1 MSSIRNSKKLKNAIK
16 YCKELLSKNE
26 TKDVTIKLEKMLHFN
41 TEDFSTVIT
50 LEEFNNIIIKSRFL
64 KQLNQL
70 IDETIIKSDIDPI
83 TIRQLECVL
92 VGGTSKIKIIQSSIL
107 EHLIKRYNIYYK
119 ELNLSLLEREEMNNN
134 NMKNTITIISTKSN
148 NSTKNINEKEY
159 NNSNDYKYDCVSEGC
174 SIYSIIKQRKLN
186 INIRDKFSGIII
198 DSSDNEKNEN
208 EREIEESINEIQ
220 MEITYNLNPLIDC
233 LSNKPCYN
241 QFVYYKYYIELF
253 ILLHKHHLKY
263 RNIFKFIKIEIK
275 EFIKLLQVYI
285 LL

>member
-26 TKDVTIKLEKMLHFN
+26 AKDVTIKLEKMLHFN

-50 LEEFNNIIIKSRFL
+50 LEEFNNIILKSRFL

-186 INIRDKFSGIII
+186 INIRDKFSDIII

-233 LSNKPCYN
+233 LS
-241 QFVYYKYYIELF
+241 
-253 ILLHKHHLKY
+253 
-263 RNIFKFIKIEIK
+263 KIGRAH
-275 EFIKLLQVYI
+275 V
-285 LL
+285 